1 MTLDA
6 WKQLMGSEPS
16 LDDVV
21 RLYSLFRIATL
32 DVNPDE
38 ADEQHAR
45 TTLATA
51 ILAETQESAKG
62 WSSLVSAMGAESEI
76 RRTLLQQ
83 DIRRLLVEAD
93 FDPGSDSRLHRHPSH
108 CGPDCQLRQALRN
121 RECTAA
127 AQVLL
132 RGIGSPAGLLR
143 LRRPGNAKD
152 LCAAAPDCG
161 TEPLGGRQERGGPK
175 SLLRLRST
183 GNSLQ

>member
-1 MTLDA
+1 MLSPAEDRLLLLTSSESPESVTKHLANCLSRIGLGMNSDQLGTIPQNEQEIRAFRDFHSMTLDA

-93 FDPGSDSRLHRHPSH
+93 FDPSRHSRLHRRTSH
-108 CGPDCQLRQALRN
+108 CDSGCHDRQAL
-121 RECTAA
+121 
-127 AQVLL
+127 
-132 RGIGSPAGLLR
+132 
-143 LRRPGNAKD
+143 
-152 LCAAAPDCG
+152 
-161 TEPLGGRQERGGPK
+161 
-175 SLLRLRST
+175 
-183 GNSLQ
+183 